1 MPSGPVDLGATAMS
15 NGGGATLRL
24 GRHAPIVLVLA
35 LLVALAGG
43 TAVGAAPAAPDAA
56 LAAKARALQ
65 ARLDA
70 QNAEVERLAERLN
83 ATDDRRHRL
92 QQRLARLQARQHAAQ
107 RELDTA
113 QRQLD
118 EQVRATYM
126 NGPQWLLGEL
136 VGGANPPDAMRRIP
150 MEKAALEARAAVVT
164 QVRIRKAEVD
174 GLNERL
180 ATDLAEAD
188 LVHRRQAEERRQ
200 VQRMATQ
207 LQATLDR
214 IDQQLAGYLEA
225 EQVRSEAAR
234 RAAWSGYVSG
244 VGSVQSW
251 LQAGPVARAAAR
263 WALAQLGDPYQ
274 WGATGPDTFDCSGLT
289 SSAYRAA
296 GVSIPRVSRAQW
308 GAGPH
313 VQLDRLLPG
322 DLVFF
327 ADNPL
332 DPATI
337 HHVGMYI
344 GNGLMVHAPHTGDVV
359 RVASVWREGYVGATR
374 IVPGVVTP
382 GLPGPPPTAPPPTS
396 PTPPTPP
403 PMTTSPP
410 TTAKP
415 APAPPTTR
423 PPTSTS
429 KATTTT
435 RAATTTTAPPT
446 TAAAATTTEAP
457 TTTTEP
463 PTTTGAPP
471 TTTAEAPTASEPPT
485 STTGAVGEATTTTQ
499 AATTTTTAAASDEPT
514 ISTTPPGS

>member
-1 MPSGPVDLGATAMS
+1 LS
-15 NGGGATLRL
+15 NGGGATVRL
-24 GRHAPIVLVLA
+24 GRHAPIALVLA

-92 QQRLARLQARQHAAQ
+92 QQRLARLRARQQSAQ
-107 RELDTA
+107 RELEEA
-113 QRQLD
+113 QRRLD

-136 VGGANPPDAMRRIP
+136 VGGTNPPDAMRRIP
-150 MEKAALEARAAVVT
+150 MEKAALEAQAAVVT
-164 QVRIRKAEVD
+164 QVRISKAEVD
-174 GLNERL
+174 DLNERV

-200 VQRMATQ
+200 VQRLVAQ

-214 IDQQLAGYLEA
+214 IDQQLAGYLDA
-225 EQVRSEAAR
+225 EQARSEAAR
-234 RAAWSGYVSG
+234 RAAWSGYMSG

-251 LQAGPVARAAAR
+251 LQAGPVARAAVR
-263 WALAQLGDPYQ
+263 WALAQLGDPYR

-313 VQLDRLLPG
+313 VQLANLLPG
-322 DLVFF
+322 DLVFY
-327 ADNPL
+327 ADNPA
-332 DPATI
+332 DPSTI

-359 RVASVWREGYVGATR
+359 RVASIWRESYAGATR
-374 IVPGVVTP
+374 IVPGVITP

-396 PTPPTPP
+396 PTPPPPP

-410 TTAKP
+410 PTAKP

-423 PPTSTS
+423 PTTSTS

-435 RAATTTTAPPT
+435 RPATTTTGATTTPPT

-457 TTTTEP
+457 TTT
-463 PTTTGAPP
+463 APP
-471 TTTAEAPTASEPPT
+471 TTSAAEPPGT
-485 STTGAVGEATTTTQ
+485 EPTTT
-499 AATTTTTAAASDEPT
+499 S
-514 ISTTPPGS
+514 

>member
-1 MPSGPVDLGATAMS
+1 MS
-15 NGGGATLRL
+15 DGGGATWRL
-24 GRHAPIVLVLA
+24 ARHAPIVLVLA

-43 TAVGAAPAAPDAA
+43 TAVGAAPAAPNAA
-56 LAAKARALQ
+56 LAARARALQ

-92 QQRLARLQARQHAAQ
+92 QQRLARLKARQYAAQ

-113 QRQLD
+113 QRRFD
-118 EQVRATYM
+118 EQVRSTYM

-174 GLNERL
+174 TLNERV

-200 VQRMATQ
+200 VQRMVTQ

-214 IDQQLAGYLEA
+214 IDQQLAGYLDA
-225 EQVRSEAAR
+225 EQARSEAAR
-234 RAAWSGYVSG
+234 RAAWSGYMSG

-251 LQAGPVARAAAR
+251 LQAGPVARAAVR

-313 VQLDRLLPG
+313 VELANLLPG

-327 ADNPL
+327 ADNPM

-359 RVASVWREGYVGATR
+359 RVASVWREGYAGATR
-374 IVPGVVTP
+374 IVPGVITP

-403 PMTTSPP
+403 PMTTAPP

-429 KATTTT
+429 KPTTTT
-435 RAATTTTAPPT
+435 RAATTTTGATTTTAPPT
-446 TAAAATTTEAP
+446 TAAAATTTTEAP
-457 TTTTEP
+457 TTT
-463 PTTTGAPP
+463 APP
-471 TTTAEAPTASEPPT
+471 TTS
-485 STTGAVGEATTTTQ
+485 
-499 AATTTTTAAASDEPT
+499 
-514 ISTTPPGS
+514 

>member
-1 MPSGPVDLGATAMS
+1 MS
-15 NGGGATLRL
+15 EGGGATLRL
-24 GRHAPIVLVLA
+24 GRHAPIALVLA

-43 TAVGAAPAAPDAA
+43 TAAGAAPKAPDAA

-70 QNAEVERLAERLN
+70 RHAEVERLAERLN

-92 QQRLARLQARQHAAQ
+92 QQRLARLRARQKAAQ

-113 QRQLD
+113 QRRLD

-126 NGPQWLLGEL
+126 EGPQWLLGEL
-136 VGGANPPDAMRRIP
+136 VGGTSPPDVLRRIP
-150 MEKAALEARAAVVT
+150 MQKAALEARAAVVT
-164 QVRIRKAEVD
+164 EVRARKAEVD
-174 GLNERL
+174 SLNERV
-180 ATDLAEAD
+180 AADLAEAD

-200 VQRMATQ
+200 VQRLVGQ

-214 IDQQLAGYLEA
+214 IDRQLAGYLEA
-225 EQVRSEAAR
+225 EEARSEAAR
-234 RAAWSGYVSG
+234 RAAWSGYMSG

-251 LQAGPVARAAAR
+251 LQAGPVARAAVR
-263 WALAQLGDPYQ
+263 WALAQLGDPYR

-296 GVSIPRVSRAQW
+296 GVTIPRVSRAQW

-313 VQLDRLLPG
+313 VAVANLLPG
-322 DLVFF
+322 DLVFY
-327 ADNPL
+327 ADNPA

-359 RVASVWREGYVGATR
+359 RVASIWRESYAGATR
-374 IVPGVVTP
+374 IVPGVITP
-382 GLPGPPPTAPPPTS
+382 GLPPTS
-396 PTPPTPP
+396 PTQPTPP

-410 TTAKP
+410 TTKP

-423 PPTSTS
+423 PPTSTTRAATTTTG
-429 KATTTT
+429 ATTTT
-435 RAATTTTAPPT
+435 RAATTTAAAATTTTEASTTTTEASTTTTQASTTAAEKATTTTQASTTTAEKATTTAPPT
-446 TAAAATTTEAP
+446 TAA
-457 TTTTEP
+457 EP
-463 PTTTGAPP
+463 PTT
-471 TTTAEAPTASEPPT
+471 E
-485 STTGAVGEATTTTQ
+485 
-499 AATTTTTAAASDEPT
+499 AATTTTAPP
-514 ISTTPPGS
+514 STS

>member
-1 MPSGPVDLGATAMS
+1 V
-15 NGGGATLRL
+15 
-24 GRHAPIVLVLA
+24 
-35 LLVALAGG
+35 
-43 TAVGAAPAAPDAA
+43 
-56 LAAKARALQ
+56 
-65 ARLDA
+65 
-70 QNAEVERLAERLN
+70 
-83 ATDDRRHRL
+83 
-92 QQRLARLQARQHAAQ
+92 
-107 RELDTA
+107 
-113 QRQLD
+113 
-118 EQVRATYM
+118 
-126 NGPQWLLGEL
+126 
-136 VGGANPPDAMRRIP
+136 
-150 MEKAALEARAAVVT
+150 ARAAV
-164 QVRIRKAEVD
+164 
-174 GLNERL
+174 
-180 ATDLAEAD
+180 
-188 LVHRRQAEERRQ
+188 
-200 VQRMATQ
+200 
-207 LQATLDR
+207 
-214 IDQQLAGYLEA
+214 
-225 EQVRSEAAR
+225 
-234 RAAWSGYVSG
+234 
-244 VGSVQSW
+244 
-251 LQAGPVARAAAR
+251 R
-263 WALAQLGDPYQ
+263 WALAQLGDPYR

-313 VQLDRLLPG
+313 VQLANLLPG

-374 IVPGVVTP
+374 IVPGVITP

-429 KATTTT
+429 KPTTTT
-435 RAATTTTAPPT
+435 RAATTTSGATTTTAPPT

-457 TTTTEP
+457 TTTAAED
-463 PTTTGAPP
+463 AP
-471 TTTAEAPTASEPPT
+471 
-485 STTGAVGEATTTTQ
+485 
-499 AATTTTTAAASDEPT
+499 TTTAAATTAAAEPPATEPT
-514 ISTTPPGS
+514 TTTAPPATS

>member
-1 MPSGPVDLGATAMS
+1 MS
-15 NGGGATLRL
+15 KGGGATVRL
-24 GRHAPIVLVLA
+24 GRHAPIALVLA

-92 QQRLARLQARQHAAQ
+92 QQRLARLRARQQSAQ
-107 RELDTA
+107 RELEEA
-113 QRQLD
+113 QRRFD

-136 VGGANPPDAMRRIP
+136 VGGTNPPDAMRRIP
-150 MEKAALEARAAVVT
+150 MEKAALEAQAAVVT
-164 QVRIRKAEVD
+164 QVRISKAEVD
-174 GLNERL
+174 DLNERV

-200 VQRMATQ
+200 VQRLVAQ

-214 IDQQLAGYLEA
+214 IDQQLAGYLDA
-225 EQVRSEAAR
+225 EQARSEAAR
-234 RAAWSGYVSG
+234 RAAWSGYMSG

-251 LQAGPVARAAAR
+251 LQAGPVARAAVR
-263 WALAQLGDPYQ
+263 WALAQLGDPYR

-313 VQLDRLLPG
+313 VQLANLLPG
-322 DLVFF
+322 DLVFY
-327 ADNPL
+327 ADNPA
-332 DPATI
+332 DPSTI

-359 RVASVWREGYVGATR
+359 RVASIWRESYAGATR
-374 IVPGVVTP
+374 IVPGVITP

-396 PTPPTPP
+396 PTPPPPP

-410 TTAKP
+410 TTKP

-423 PPTSTS
+423 PTTSTS

-435 RAATTTTAPPT
+435 RPATTTTGATTTTAPPT
-446 TAAAATTTEAP
+446 TAAAATATE
-457 TTTTEP
+457 
-463 PTTTGAPP
+463 APP
-471 TTTAEAPTASEPPT
+471 TTAPPTTSAAEPPGT
-485 STTGAVGEATTTTQ
+485 EP
-499 AATTTTTAAASDEPT
+499 TTTA
-514 ISTTPPGS
+514 PPATS

>member
-1 MPSGPVDLGATAMS
+1 MS
-15 NGGGATLRL
+15 KGGGATVRL
-24 GRHAPIVLVLA
+24 GRHAPIALVLA

-92 QQRLARLQARQHAAQ
+92 QQRLARFRARQQAAQ
-107 RELDTA
+107 QELEEA
-113 QRQLD
+113 QRRLD

-136 VGGANPPDAMRRIP
+136 VGGTNPPDAMRRIP
-150 MEKAALEARAAVVT
+150 MEKAALEAQAAVVT
-164 QVRIRKAEVD
+164 QVRISKAEVD
-174 GLNERL
+174 DLNERV
-180 ATDLAEAD
+180 AADLAEAD

-200 VQRMATQ
+200 VQRLVAQ

-214 IDQQLAGYLEA
+214 IDQQLAGYLDA
-225 EQVRSEAAR
+225 EQARSEAAR

-251 LQAGPVARAAAR
+251 LQAGPVARAAVR
-263 WALAQLGDPYQ
+263 WALAQLGDPYR

-313 VQLDRLLPG
+313 VQLANLLPG
-322 DLVFF
+322 DLVFY
-327 ADNPL
+327 ADNPA
-332 DPATI
+332 DPSTI

-359 RVASVWREGYVGATR
+359 RVASIWRESYAGATR
-374 IVPGVVTP
+374 IVPGVITP

-396 PTPPTPP
+396 PTPPPPP

-410 TTAKP
+410 PTTKP

-423 PPTSTS
+423 PTTSTS

-435 RAATTTTAPPT
+435 RPATTAPPT

-457 TTTTEP
+457 TST
-463 PTTTGAPP
+463 APP
-471 TTTAEAPTASEPPT
+471 TTSAAEPPGTEPTATTAPPPT
-485 STTGAVGEATTTTQ
+485 S
-499 AATTTTTAAASDEPT
+499 
-514 ISTTPPGS
+514 